1 MEENSRRHTNI
12 TAKAKQSSGTLYLPY
27 LIVKDRKAGC
37 SWQRE
42 QQAQS
47 PEQTHGMPQWQR
59 APGACFSDPQVCRP
73 RPPCEPAWG

>member
-1 MEENSRRHTNI
+1 MEENSRRYKNT

-47 PEQTHGMPQWQR
+47 PEQTHGMPQ
-59 APGACFSDPQVCRP
+59 
-73 RPPCEPAWG
+73 